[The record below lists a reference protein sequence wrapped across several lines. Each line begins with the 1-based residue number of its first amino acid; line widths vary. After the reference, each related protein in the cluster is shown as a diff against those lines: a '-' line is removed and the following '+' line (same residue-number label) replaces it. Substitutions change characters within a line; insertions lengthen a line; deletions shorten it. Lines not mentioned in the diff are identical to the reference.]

1 MEKYLEDLA
10 KRDTAAQC
18 LIDKNN
24 FSTVIRKELTLD
36 ALEGQMNELY
46 DKNRLLRMSAKDR
59 EHELEIRNQAELH
72 TQRVSK
78 TVNKKLGFRKKKA
91 LKRASSY
98 VPELEDFA
106 DIEDIDAI
114 EEAGRRADRE
124 ARFDRSMVN
133 FQLGDVTEK
142 RIVKDFLRSEN
153 EDVEG
158 DHMEDSDIGLPRDMS
173 TLTKGSKYSGK
184 STKTHWKDGSKK
196 QYGDRNKSKQ
206 RQECQSQEEYDQ
218 SVS

>member
-72 TQRVSK
+72 T
-78 TVNKKLGFRKKKA
+78 
-91 LKRASSY
+91 
-98 VPELEDFA
+98 
-106 DIEDIDAI
+106 
-114 EEAGRRADRE
+114 
-124 ARFDRSMVN
+124 
-133 FQLGDVTEK
+133 
-142 RIVKDFLRSEN
+142 
-153 EDVEG
+153 
-158 DHMEDSDIGLPRDMS
+158 
-173 TLTKGSKYSGK
+173 
-184 STKTHWKDGSKK
+184 
-196 QYGDRNKSKQ
+196 
-206 RQECQSQEEYDQ
+206 
-218 SVS
+218 